1 MQLSRFGVVHLL
13 DPRTARTFSDY
24 AGIFF
29 QPYIDRQLQLHETQR
44 IALVGIIYIPDSLMS
59 STRQKRGKGIRRRV
73 LGKTNVPNNWKEFLR
88 VDTNKVVL
96 FECLTNE
103 VMKRSYAK
111 RAYMHLARDVC
122 YARIKMR
129 TITRTISAHAIT
141 KRLIPESSTMAL
153 MLLTRKPEATHLNC
167 IDTDILVL
175 HAISQALGS
184 AKPRA
189 LPKFHSFTVCDTVSA
204 FAGKRTEKCMDGL
217 ESVLGDN
224 RVIQ

>member
-1 MQLSRFGVVHLL
+1 MACLEDFITPVSDPQTVDAMISDCPAVVHLL

-24 AGIFF
+24 AGRVF

-44 IALVGIIYIPDSLMS
+44 GHNTCIPDSLKS

-96 FECLTNE
+96 FEFLTNE

-122 YARIKMR
+122 YARINMHN
-129 TITRTISAHAIT
+129 ITRTISAHAIT

-153 MLLTRKPEATHLNC
+153 VLLTRKPKATHLN
-167 IDTDILVL
+167 
-175 HAISQALGS
+175 GRYRYS
-184 AKPRA
+184 APA
-189 LPKFHSFTVCDTVSA
+189 
-204 FAGKRTEKCMDGL
+204 
-217 ESVLGDN
+217 
-224 RVIQ
+224 